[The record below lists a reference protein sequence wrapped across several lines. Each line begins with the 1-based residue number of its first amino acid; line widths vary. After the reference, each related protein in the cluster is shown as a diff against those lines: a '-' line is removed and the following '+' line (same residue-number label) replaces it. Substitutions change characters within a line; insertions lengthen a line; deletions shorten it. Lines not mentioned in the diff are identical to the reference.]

1 MLNVVDSEWPI
12 LICVFIRCWRQ
23 HIICC
28 AKFSIPMVAG
38 GHTAALYLRL
48 TSALFREKQRQMLL
62 FERFGIFRTKW
73 IMILEKNSVCVNRG
87 MARCYKLSA
96 ESVWCGTSL
105 HKFHRRLLSSA
116 KVRLFLFPI
125 HYTPVRTRK
134 SVASVDLF
142 QFQMASC
149 QPQANVSKLKRR
161 N

>member
-73 IMILEKNSVCVNRG
+73 IMILEKIPCVSIAEWPAALSCRRRASAGLVCINFIGVCCQ
-87 MARCYKLSA
+87 AQ
-96 ESVWCGTSL
+96 
-105 HKFHRRLLSSA
+105 KF
-116 KVRLFLFPI
+116 VYLFFPI
-125 HYTPVRTRK
+125 HYIPPSVQGNRWRPWTCFSFKWPV
-134 SVASVDLF
+134 
-142 QFQMASC
+142 
-149 QPQANVSKLKRR
+149 ANRKRR
-161 N
+161 YQN